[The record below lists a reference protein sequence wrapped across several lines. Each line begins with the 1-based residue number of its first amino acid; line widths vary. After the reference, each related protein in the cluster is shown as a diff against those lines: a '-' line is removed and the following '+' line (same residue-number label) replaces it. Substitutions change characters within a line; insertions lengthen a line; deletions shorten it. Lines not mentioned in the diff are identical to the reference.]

1 MDFLATISKMNRH
14 TKYGALFAHVTA
26 YTWAF
31 FLLVPQYLRLTKT
44 HYIRGEE
51 QPIPLRLSLI
61 HFLTLNVH

>member
-31 FLLVPQYLRLTKT
+31 FLFVPQYSRFTKT
-44 HYIRGEE
+44 HYNYIRGEK
-51 QPIPLRLSLI
+51 QPNPL
-61 HFLTLNVH
+61 

>member
-31 FLLVPQYLRLTKT
+31 FLFVPQYSRFTKT
-44 HYIRGEE
+44 HCIRGEK
-51 QPIPLRLSLI
+51 QPNPL
-61 HFLTLNVH
+61 

>member
-31 FLLVPQYLRLTKT
+31 FLPVPQYSRLTKT
-44 HYIRGEE
+44 HYIRCTN
-51 QPIPLRLSLI
+51 SDLI
-61 HFLTLNVH
+61 

>member
-31 FLLVPQYLRLTKT
+31 FCLYLNIYVLQKRITLEAKNNQIHYDLV
-44 HYIRGEE
+44 
-51 QPIPLRLSLI
+51 
-61 HFLTLNVH
+61 

>member
-26 YTWAF
+26 CTWAF
-31 FLLVPQYLRLTKT
+31 FLFVPQYSRFTKT
-44 HYIRGEE
+44 HHIKGEK
-51 QPIPLRLSLI
+51 QPNPLRLSLI

>member
-31 FLLVPQYLRLTKT
+31 FFTCTSIFTSYKNAL
-44 HYIRGEE
+44 H
-51 QPIPLRLSLI
+51 
-61 HFLTLNVH
+61 

>member
-31 FLLVPQYLRLTKT
+31 FFCLYLNIHVLQKRITLEEKSNQFHYDLV
-44 HYIRGEE
+44 
-51 QPIPLRLSLI
+51 
-61 HFLTLNVH
+61 

>member
-31 FLLVPQYLRLTKT
+31 FLLVPQYSRLTKT
-44 HYIRGEE
+44 HYKRITLEAKSN
-51 QPIPLRLSLI
+51 QI
-61 HFLTLNVH
+61 HYDLV